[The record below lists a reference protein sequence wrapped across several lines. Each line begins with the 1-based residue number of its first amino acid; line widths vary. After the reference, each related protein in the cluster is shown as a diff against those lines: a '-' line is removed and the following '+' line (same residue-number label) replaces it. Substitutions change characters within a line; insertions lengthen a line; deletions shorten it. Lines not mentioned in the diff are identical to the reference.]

1 MVVTADH
8 GVAFR
13 AGDRRRAPTP
23 TNLHDVANVPLSS
36 RRRARSRARVVDGVV
51 RTIDVLPTIAR
62 ELGIRLSGVDGVPA
76 GTRGSDPATKL
87 DVPDSWERGT
97 TGTYGEFLRQR
108 AERRRYERTLL
119 GAAGYDAFAIGPH
132 PELIGRRPGAVP
144 ASAGRLRLES
154 TDVWVSGTVEG
165 LPAGTAL
172 AVTVDGRVAA
182 TTRIDGSGSSAR
194 PSSRRAPWVSSR

>member
-1 MVVTADH
+1 
-8 GVAFR
+8 
-13 AGDRRRAPTP
+13 
-23 TNLHDVANVPLSS
+23 VPLFVK
-36 RRRARSRARVVDGVV
+36 APGQVEGGVVDGVV

-108 AERRRYERTLL
+108 AERRRYERALL
-119 GAAGYDAFAIGPH
+119 HAADYDPFAIGPH

-144 ASAGRLRLES
+144 ASAGRLRLEG
-154 TDVWVSGTVEG
+154 TDVWVSGTAAG
-165 LPAGTAL
+165 LAAGTAL
-172 AVTVDGRVAA
+172 AVAVDGRVAA
-182 TTRIDGSGSSAR
+182 TTRIDGSGSFGA
-194 PSSRRAPWVSSR
+194 PVESRGSLDVFEVTNSGGFRKL